1 MSESAVLFR
10 TGDAVWIEC
19 AGVRAAGTV
28 ELASTNGKSLMLAF
42 DALIDGHLGA
52 MPVLQGD
59 DGVFRSL
66 VTDSAI
72 SIRTRVPF

>member
-1 MSESAVLFR
+1 MTNVPTLFR

-42 DALIDGHLGA
+42 DALIDGHLGM
-52 MPVLQGD
+52 MPVLQDD

-66 VTDSAI
+66 VTDSEI